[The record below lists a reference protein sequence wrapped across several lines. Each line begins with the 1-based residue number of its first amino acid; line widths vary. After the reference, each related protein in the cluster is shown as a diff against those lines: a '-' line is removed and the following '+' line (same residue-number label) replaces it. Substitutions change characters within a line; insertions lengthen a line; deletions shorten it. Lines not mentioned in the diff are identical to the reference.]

1 MHYLALDI
9 LLDLLV
15 CIATLLQAVIK
26 QSIVRLKDDYEVEES
41 LGEEFAGVVVNNDTP
56 LFHQLLKIVI
66 DLQNAYVS
74 PDRIHCRL
82 LANGVQEYY
91 SLAMQCRKSWTK
103 PLYETAA
110 N

>member
-1 MHYLALDI
+1 LKFYNTYLYNFLPIRPVGLLAGHMHYLALDI

-26 QSIVRLKDDYEVEES
+26 QRIVRLKDDYEVEES
-41 LGEEFAGVVVNNDTP
+41 LREEFAGVVVNNDTP

-74 PDRIHCRL
+74 PDRI
-82 LANGVQEYY
+82 N
-91 SLAMQCRKSWTK
+91 
-103 PLYETAA
+103 
-110 N
+110 